1 MKRTFTYKQRIIRTM
16 PHSVIRVLIEN
27 KLFEAYMRHIVDCME
42 LASVVTYE
50 PSDYIQ
56 RGFKW
61 STTPEGWHV
70 WHEVY
75 LKILKIEK
83 LQ

>member
-1 MKRTFTYKQRIIRTM
+1 MKRTFTYKQRIIRKM

-42 LASVVTYE
+42 LASIVTYE
-50 PSDYIQ
+50 PSYYILK
-56 RGFKW
+56 GFKW
-61 STTPEGWHV
+61 STTPEGWHK
-70 WHEVY
+70 WNEIY
-75 LKILKIEK
+75 LKIKK